1 MPTLEE
7 AFGKTLRAAR
17 SKAGLSQEELAH
29 RANLHAS
36 AISFLERGLRK
47 PTLYSVFA
55 IAKVLDIPPSEFI
68 AAVEKKRPRIE
79 TVPVYER

>member
-7 AFGKTLRAAR
+7 AFGKVLRDAR
-17 SKAGLSQEELAH
+17 LKAGLSQEELAH

-55 IAKVLDIPPSEFI
+55 IAKVLGVPASEL
-68 AAVEKKRPRIE
+68 VEAGEKRRPRVE
-79 TVPVYER
+79 TVPVFKG